1 VSRRTLSG
9 GGLLLALVLVPLV
22 ASPQRGGGQ
31 ALKPQLGG
39 AALVGALKRGGHV
52 ILLRHTSTEHVA
64 PDPDIFDLRDCAT
77 QRNLSDHG
85 RRQARRMREAIEKL
99 GIQISEVLSSPYCRC
114 LETGRLAFGKVTE
127 SELLSVADGLSVP
140 EKSERGARVR
150 ALLATPPAD
159 GTNSVLIAH
168 SGTLL
173 YSFGLD
179 TKPEG
184 IAHVFRPGPTG
195 TTTFYVGR
203 LTPEDW
209 PRLAGLEPAE
219 P

>member
-64 PDPDIFDLRDCAT
+64 PDPDI
-77 QRNLSDHG
+77 
-85 RRQARRMREAIEKL
+85 RQARRMREAIEKL

-150 ALLATPPAD
+150 ALLATPPDA